1 VAQTVELNR
10 GRREA
15 RAAAGFNVLPT
26 QAGFPFA
33 TYAAKVSRAWDWP
46 HKLEDQHYEQVWLL
60 ASHRQITAKNLLGD
74 IRLYWRIEG
83 VLHQRLDCS
92 RLDEDRSRVR
102 TPDNVLNLA
111 MFRRLAVALAIAW
124 CRRQTNPR
132 LATTNGF
139 LDTLARDNGR
149 PALRVALTSQRAARH
164 NLMP

>member
-1 VAQTVELNR
+1 MAQTVEINR

-15 RAAAGFNVLPT
+15 RAAAGFDVLPT

-33 TYAAKVSRAWDWP
+33 AYAARVSRAWDSP
-46 HKLEDQHYEQVWLL
+46 AQPGDGHYEQVWLL
-60 ASHRQITAKNLLGD
+60 ASHADASPGRLLRD

-111 MFRRLAVALAIAW
+111 MFRRLAAVLAIAW
-124 CRRQTNPR
+124 CGRQRNAR

-139 LDTLARDNGR
+139 IDAMAAENGR
-149 PALRVALTSQRAARH
+149 RALSLALSGRRAARA
-164 NLMP
+164 NLRP

>member
-1 VAQTVELNR
+1 MELNR

-15 RAAAGFNVLPT
+15 RAAAGFDVLPT

-33 TYAAKVSRAWDWP
+33 AYAAKVSRAWDWP
-46 HKLEDQHYEQVWLL
+46 NQSNEAHYEQVWLL
-60 ASHRQITAKNLLGD
+60 ASREQTTAKRLLGD

-111 MFRRLAVALAIAW
+111 MFRRLAVALATAW
-124 CRRQTNPR
+124 CGRQRNAR

-139 LDTLARDNGR
+139 IDAMAADNARRAMAMALCGR
-149 PALRVALTSQRAARH
+149 RAARR
-164 NLMP
+164 NLEP

>member
-1 VAQTVELNR
+1 MAQTVEINR

-15 RAAAGFNVLPT
+15 RAAAVFDVLPT

-33 TYAAKVSRAWDWP
+33 ARAARVSRAWDCP
-46 HKLEDQHYEQVWLL
+46 GRPAEAHDEQVWVLASRGGLPAARLL
-60 ASHRQITAKNLLGD
+60 AD

-111 MFRRLAVALAIAW
+111 MFRRLAAALATAW
-124 CRRQTNPR
+124 CGRQRNAR

-139 LDTLARDNGR
+139 IDAMAADNARRAMAMALCGR
-149 PALRVALTSQRAARH
+149 RAARRS
-164 NLMP
+164 LEP

>member
-1 VAQTVELNR
+1 MELNR
-10 GRREA
+10 SRREA
-15 RAAAGFNVLPT
+15 RAAAGFDVLPT

-33 TYAAKVSRAWDWP
+33 AYAARVSRAWDWP
-46 HKLEDQHYEQVWLL
+46 SQSAEAHYEHVWLL
-60 ASHRQITAKNLLGD
+60 ASHEQTTATRLLTD

-111 MFRRLAVALAIAW
+111 MFRRLAVVLANAW
-124 CRRQTNPR
+124 CGQQRNAR

-139 LDTLARDNGR
+139 IDAMAADNARRALSLTLGNRHVARR
-149 PALRVALTSQRAARH
+149 
-164 NLMP
+164 NLVP

>member
-1 VAQTVELNR
+1 MNR
-10 GRREA
+10 SRREA
-15 RAAAGFNVLPT
+15 RAAAGFPVLPT

-33 TYAAKVSRAWDWP
+33 TYAAKMTRAWDVP
-46 HKLEDQHYEQVWLL
+46 GRKDEGHYEQVWLL
-60 ASHRQITAKNLLGD
+60 ASHADATAQRLLND
-74 IRLYWRIEG
+74 NRLYWGIEDG
-83 VLHQRLDCS
+83 LHQRLDCS

-102 TPDNVLNLA
+102 TPDNLLNLA

-139 LDTLARDNGR
+139 LDAMSRQNAC
-149 PALRVALTSQRAARH
+149 PALRVALTRQRAARR

>member
-1 VAQTVELNR
+1 MELNR
-10 GRREA
+10 SRREA
-15 RAAAGFNVLPT
+15 RAAAGFDVLPT

-46 HKLEDQHYEQVWLL
+46 NQSGEARYEQVWLL
-60 ASHRQITAKNLLGD
+60 ASHRRTTAENLLRD
-74 IRLYWRIEG
+74 TRQYWRIEG

-102 TPDNVLNLA
+102 TPNNLLNLA
-111 MFRRLAVALAIAW
+111 MFRRLAVVLAIAW

-139 LDTLARDNGR
+139 LDAMARDNGR
-149 PALRVALTSQRAARH
+149 PALRVALTSQRSARH